1 MGSVNCSP
9 YEYQIFADKAEYE
22 NSQHWMAPES
32 LIPSGTF
39 PLELENDDAEYEGTN
54 TIVMTG
60 LVIAVEVRTNPFTG
74 GTYYWLNV
82 QCLGLN
88 LGVVLPTDTT
98 ITPPRVGNYI
108 HGQYEVMG
116 CICDGDEE
124 GKDEKSR

>member
-1 MGSVNCSP
+1 
-9 YEYQIFADKAEYE
+9 
-22 NSQHWMAPES
+22 
-32 LIPSGTF
+32 
-39 PLELENDDAEYEGTN
+39 
-54 TIVMTG
+54 MTG

-74 GTYYWLNV
+74 GTCYWLNV

-88 LGVVLPTDTT
+88 LGGVLPTDPT
-98 ITPPRVGNYI
+98 ITPPQVGNYI